1 MPDKF
6 ILKDIQLNPHKYMC
20 PIVAVVKAV
29 IFETKRP
36 LSARQ

>member
-6 ILKDIQLNPHKYMC
+6 ILKKTYNSTLTNTC
-20 PIVAVVKAV
+20 PIAAVVKAV

-36 LSARQ
+36 LSAR